1 MVKTKEPTKKDI
13 RDLEKE
19 HRKRELERQAKKE
32 EAAKSLFEQFS
43 DEYKKLTGEE
53 PAIYHKK
60 KQNSKVAFAQ
70 IIQHNVQVLVENE
83 YLTNAE
89 KSFLI
94 DVSGYLEFKTNCIV
108 EKETKN
114 KKADEDIMPKTASVS
129 YMSRILD
136 CSRTTAS
143 NLMNDL
149 KDKGVLATAETGM
162 ITETGRVCTSRTW
175 IMNPNI
181 MFCGDKTDIDPL
193 LQRIFKDSLKN
204 ITGKNGKKIKL
215 PVRLFL

>member
-1 MVKTKEPTKKDI
+1 MVKTKERSKSKT
-13 RDLEKE
+13 DLERE
-19 HRKRELERQAKKE
+19 HRKRELERQRQKE
-32 EAAKSLFEQFS
+32 EASVSLFKQFS
-43 DEYKKLTGEE
+43 EAYKELTGEE
-53 PAIYHKK
+53 PMIYHKK
-60 KQNSKVAFAQ
+60 KQNTKVAFAQ
-70 IIQHNVQVLVENE
+70 IIQHNVQVLVETG

-94 DVSGYLEFKTNCIV
+94 DISGYLEFKTNCIV

-114 KKADEDIMPKTASVS
+114 KKFDEDTLPKSASITYIS
-129 YMSRILD
+129 KILK

-143 NLMNDL
+143 NLMNSL
-149 KDKGVLATAETGM
+149 FTKGILSTAEVGM
-162 ITETGRVCTSRTW
+162 VTENGRVCTSRTW

-193 LQRIFKDSLKN
+193 LQRIFADSLKN
-204 ITGKNGKKIKL
+204 IKDENGKKIKL

>member
-1 MVKTKEPTKKDI
+1 MVKTQEDLKKGI
-13 RDLEKE
+13 KDLEKE
-19 HRKRELERQAKKE
+19 HRKRELERQNKKE

-60 KQNSKVAFAQ
+60 KQNTRVAFAQ
-70 IIQHNVQVLVENE
+70 VIQHNVQVLVENE

-94 DVSGYLEFKTNCIV
+94 DISGYLEFKTNCIV

-114 KKADEDIMPKTASVS
+114 KKSDEDILPKSASIT
-129 YMSRILD
+129 YIAKILK

-143 NLMNDL
+143 NVMNSL
-149 KDKGVLATAETGM
+149 FSKGVLATAETGM
-162 ITETGRVCTSRTW
+162 ITETGRICTSRTW

-204 ITGKNGKKIKL
+204 IKDKNGKKIKL